1 MRNTAAM
8 VREKAARAFRDYSVA
23 ANPFSSTVDPR
34 WEAVKAEANQALKD
48 GDLDRA
54 VAGYTNAL
62 KIADADEHVDEL
74 FAVLSQRPNGSVGH
88 KLDAAKA
95 DLAPIIRKF
104 VPGPNLS
111 RGEPNQPAAICLANR
126 AAVHLKAGRVVEAV
140 GDARLAAIICP
151 EYIKAH
157 FRLRQALL
165 AVGDRAEE
173 LEAALLPALMPIGS
187 EWEAPSGPPTAASVE
202 ASLKRFEALS
212 KPEPLDQHGR
222 QPPGIW
228 LGFRLV
234 ICFLLDPAVYFAV
247 YEEPRTRAWRELAR
261 RVMENVLTP
270 PACAYDYRYLRV
282 HMEVFHVEGACPHD
296 RFDYL
301 GLGLNVVPPRPC
313 LRASGPHPSSPRMAN
328 FLGEMEPPP
337 LPSIDYRYIRLPSKL
352 DEQDE
357 QATGRMI
364 AKALADVF
372 ERDEGLP
379 MVTMVGV
386 GAPLHV
392 HADAVRD
399 LFEARG
405 LLAPRPG
412 RDLDALVVLYTAG
425 HPIKHRAFGYRGVIL
440 GTPDHTCMQGA
451 QWIEQMGVDDLPR
464 GRHQPWYHVL
474 VDTRDRPTP
483 QMCYVCHENISLWR
497 DPPEDEGGALGGP
510 IVHPHVQT
518 HFTSYD
524 KDARLYR
531 TGSESAVPLE

>member
-1 MRNTAAM
+1 M

-282 HMEVFHVEGACPHD
+282 HMCSTS
-296 RFDYL
+296 
-301 GLGLNVVPPRPC
+301 
-313 LRASGPHPSSPRMAN
+313 RARARTTASTTLASASTSSPH
-328 FLGEMEPPP
+328 
-337 LPSIDYRYIRLPSKL
+337 
-352 DEQDE
+352 
-357 QATGRMI
+357 GR
-364 AKALADVF
+364 AC
-372 ERDEGLP
+372 
-379 MVTMVGV
+379 
-386 GAPLHV
+386 APAGRIHPRR
-392 HADAVRD
+392 AWRT
-399 LFEARG
+399 FSARWSRRRC
-405 LLAPRPG
+405 PRSTIGTSVCP
-412 RDLDALVVLYTAG
+412 RSSTSRTSRR
-425 HPIKHRAFGYRGVIL
+425 RA
-440 GTPDHTCMQGA
+440 A
-451 QWIEQMGVDDLPR
+451 
-464 GRHQPWYHVL
+464 
-474 VDTRDRPTP
+474 
-483 QMCYVCHENISLWR
+483 
-497 DPPEDEGGALGGP
+497 
-510 IVHPHVQT
+510 
-518 HFTSYD
+518 
-524 KDARLYR
+524 
-531 TGSESAVPLE
+531 